1 MEEAPILIHLYSG
14 PRSLSTSLMYSFAQ
28 RNDTQVI
35 DEPLYASW
43 LSKNP
48 SVYRPYREELLKVHN
63 SNADELLQ
71 ELNNRNQGKPV
82 IFLKQIAKQLIGIDR
97 SLLYHKRAKHV
108 FLIRDPFEMITSWS
122 KKNDVHQEGCTLD
135 SMCLPLLADLY
146 SDLRCNAVNKPIVID
161 SDLLK
166 SHPRE
171 ILTAL
176 CQDVGIDFQKEQL
189 SWPAGPK
196 PDIDG

>member
-1 MEEAPILIHLYSG
+1 MEEAPLLIHLYSG

-35 DEPLYASW
+35 DEPLYAFW

-48 SVYRPYREELLKVHN
+48 YIYRPYRDELLKAHN
-63 SNADELLQ
+63 TDGNEVLK
-71 ELNNRNQGKPV
+71 ELNERNQGKPV
-82 IFLKQIAKQLIGIDR
+82 IFLKQIAKQLNGVDR
-97 SLLYHKRAKHV
+97 TLLYHKRAKHV

-122 KKNDVHQEGCTLD
+122 KKTEVHQEGCTLD
-135 SMCLPLLADLY
+135 AMCLPQLADLY

-166 SHPRE
+166 SHPQE
-171 ILTAL
+171 MLTAL
-176 CQDVGIDFQKEQL
+176 CQSIGIDFQQEQL
-189 SWPAGPK
+189 SWSAGPK